1 MFGMDKTRS
10 VGLIIASAAGVLLGA
25 TGLYQALVPSGIS
38 GILDACTDFVSAP
51 TAALILLAARG
62 ARGLLYCVARSSGL
76 LIVVAVAALAY
87 GFIRKNG

>member
-1 MFGMDKTRS
+1 MFGMDRNRS
-10 VGLIIASAAGVLLGA
+10 VGLIIGVA
-25 TGLYQALVPSGIS
+25 ALV
-38 GILDACTDFVSAP
+38 
-51 TAALILLAARG
+51 LLAARG

>member
-10 VGLIIASAAGVLLGA
+10 VGLIIAA
-25 TGLYQALVPSGIS
+25 
-38 GILDACTDFVSAP
+38 
-51 TAALILLAARG
+51 AALILLAARG

-87 GFIRKNG
+87 GFIRTNG

>member
-10 VGLIIASAAGVLLGA
+10 
-25 TGLYQALVPSGIS
+25 
-38 GILDACTDFVSAP
+38 
-51 TAALILLAARG
+51 
-62 ARGLLYCVARSSGL
+62 GLLYCVARSSGL

>member
-1 MFGMDKTRS
+1 MICFPHGEGITDMYGRRALRMFGMDRNRS
-10 VGLIIASAAGVLLGA
+10 VGLIIGVA
-25 TGLYQALVPSGIS
+25 ALV
-38 GILDACTDFVSAP
+38 
-51 TAALILLAARG
+51 LLAARG

>member
-1 MFGMDKTRS
+1 MKNGKRS
-10 VGLIIASAAGVLLGA
+10 A
-25 TGLYQALVPSGIS
+25 
-38 GILDACTDFVSAP
+38 FV
-51 TAALILLAARG
+51 ALILLAARG

>member
-10 VGLIIASAAGVLLGA
+10 VGLIIAA
-25 TGLYQALVPSGIS
+25 
-38 GILDACTDFVSAP
+38 
-51 TAALILLAARG
+51 AALILLVARG